1 MLLRSEEVREA
12 IPQLLK
18 VRVNGY
24 DDLSA
29 LALLDMGKSLEAT
42 DKRDQARE
50 TYEELI
56 RDFSESKPATAAVI
70 FDKLAQN

>member
-1 MLLRSEEVREA
+1 M
-12 IPQLLK
+12 
-18 VRVNGY
+18 VRVNFKY

-56 RDFSESKPATAAVI
+56 RDFSESKPATVAKQLLNKI
-70 FDKLAQN
+70 AQN